1 MKMKY
6 FVIITA
12 IMLCVLSTAC
22 RTQKST
28 AVASEVPYVV
38 AKGYFVRNDVRRIPN
53 GKITDARLFKE
64 IFGAAAV
71 MGPDGLPTKIDF
83 EKDYVIVVFENASH
97 TKTEIFPSSLSQLSD
112 GTLRLVC
119 RIEKGEE
126 QSFTSLPCLILV
138 VSRQYDA
145 PLSIVR

>member
-1 MKMKY
+1 
-6 FVIITA
+6 
-12 IMLCVLSTAC
+12 MLCVLSTAC

-83 EKDYVIVVFENASH
+83 EKDYVIVVSENASH

-138 VSRQYDA
+138 VSQQYDA

>member
-6 FVIITA
+6 FAIITA

-83 EKDYVIVVFENASH
+83 EKDYVIVVSENASH

-138 VSRQYDA
+138 VSQQYDA

>member
-83 EKDYVIVVFENASH
+83 EKDYVIVVSENASH
-97 TKTEIFPSSLSQLSD
+97 TKTDIFPSSLSQLSD

-126 QSFTSLPCLILV
+126 QSFTSLLCLILV

>member
-1 MKMKY
+1 MKY

-22 RTQKST
+22 RTRKST

-71 MGPDGLPTKIDF
+71 MGPDGLPTKI
-83 EKDYVIVVFENASH
+83 VVSENASH
-97 TKTEIFPSSLSQLSD
+97 TKTEICPSSLSQLSD

>member
-1 MKMKY
+1 MKY

-83 EKDYVIVVFENASH
+83 EKDYVIVVSENASH

-126 QSFTSLPCLILV
+126 QSFPSLPCLILV

>member
-83 EKDYVIVVFENASH
+83 EKDYVIVVSENASH

-138 VSRQYDA
+138 NIKMNSD
-145 PLSIVR
+145 IF

>member
-1 MKMKY
+1 MKY

-71 MGPDGLPTKIDF
+71 MGPYGLPTKIDF
-83 EKDYVIVVFENASH
+83 EKDYVIVVSENASH

-138 VSRQYDA
+138 VSRLYDA